1 MNFWDAGH
9 PPRPRR
15 RTTCDELVEWK
26 ARDVLNQLRTFTTQL
41 LGPVTATVGVRSGVE
56 EPPYVAEL
64 LAGGVQIR
72 RYGRRIAAQTTV
84 DGDEED
90 ARSAGFRRLAAYIF
104 GANHQRDRIAMTAPV
119 GQQQYTDTG
128 RKIAMTAPVA
138 QHGIPDRG
146 WVIRFYMP
154 TGSTLESLPVPD
166 DEHVELVEVP
176 PETVAVLRFTG
187 DRGAD
192 SIARHTAQ
200 LRDTLRDYGFAADGD
215 PSAWFYD
222 PPWTLPC
229 RRRNE
234 IAIPVEN

>member
-1 MNFWDAGH
+1 M
-9 PPRPRR
+9 
-15 RTTCDELVEWK
+15 
-26 ARDVLNQLRTFTTQL
+26 LNQIRTFTTQL
-41 LGPVTATVGVRSGVE
+41 SGAVAATVGIRTGVE
-56 EPPYVAEL
+56 EPPYVAEV
-64 LAGGVQIR
+64 LADGVQIR

-84 DGDEED
+84 DADEEA